1 MFESLRLAQG
11 YSMATKKGIE
21 PDQSMQDV
29 LAAWRILFE
38 KNHFKEIKRLK
49 GFEERV
55 FGLEVEHSLI
65 CKNAVLSP
73 EFHTRTKWT
82 LEIGNMVLNE
92 KMVIHGNDSRLVI
105 RVVNFSENHHFSLDD
120 IRMRHRSSLFTFDV
134 IINPIGG
141 PIGWIKKAVYECEDC
156 ETRFEIKQRLARE
169 REAPNLCMNC
179 IEIYMAKNK
188 GKWPRI
194 PPVNFKMIVE
204 DCYYEDIEY
213 LNALEVSFDSDGNLL
228 KLGGGKFH
236 GVVNDE
242 YVGNLIPG
250 SIHRINAKIAVDH
263 LPNRNFIKDTRRI
276 ILLKI
281 HSIEESPFNFSNVSE
296 TSIVLEDEE

>member
-1 MFESLRLAQG
+1 
-11 YSMATKKGIE
+11 
-21 PDQSMQDV
+21 
-29 LAAWRILFE
+29 
-38 KNHFKEIKRLK
+38 
-49 GFEERV
+49 
-55 FGLEVEHSLI
+55 
-65 CKNAVLSP
+65 
-73 EFHTRTKWT
+73 
-82 LEIGNMVLNE
+82 
-92 KMVIHGNDSRLVI
+92 
-105 RVVNFSENHHFSLDD
+105 
-120 IRMRHRSSLFTFDV
+120 
-134 IINPIGG
+134 
-141 PIGWIKKAVYECEDC
+141 
-156 ETRFEIKQRLARE
+156 
-169 REAPNLCMNC
+169 
-179 IEIYMAKNK
+179 MAKNK
-188 GKWPRI
+188 GKWPRM